1 MITINIQPTMY
12 LQTVIILYFTIEA
25 LNINYCVQACHAVCS
40 RTVRPARQ
48 LHEYTCPPHHT
59 CLNFIKTLIITIF
72 EYLMEFNNLAYACK
86 LVLYY
91 ITLTDWS

>member
-12 LQTVIILYFTIEA
+12 LQIVIILYFTIEA
-25 LNINYCVQACHAVCS
+25 LNINYYVQACHAVCS

-72 EYLMEFNNLAYACK
+72 EYLMEFNNLAYACQ